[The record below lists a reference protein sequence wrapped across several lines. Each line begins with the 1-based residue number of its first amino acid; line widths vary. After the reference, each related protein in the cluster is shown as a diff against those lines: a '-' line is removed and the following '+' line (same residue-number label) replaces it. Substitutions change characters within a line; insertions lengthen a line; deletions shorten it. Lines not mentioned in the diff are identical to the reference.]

1 MTTTSNSW
9 IGGSSGAGKTFTLQC
24 LGGRLRQQG
33 RKAILLSAWYF
44 YGMFI
49 NSIRLGNRAV
59 FGSPD
64 EPVASIWGVNPFLD
78 LLDMENS
85 DAWNL
90 PLEEI
95 AEIAGLPLD
104 EVKKLQTGHRV

>member
-1 MTTTSNSW
+1 
-9 IGGSSGAGKTFTLQC
+9 
-24 LGGRLRQQG
+24 
-33 RKAILLSAWYF
+33 
-44 YGMFI
+44 MFI